1 MTYVA
6 IHDNGHEVFVERV
19 EADSRD
25 EALEVAERNDANTI
39 VLEESEAKT
48 LAMFILDPYAVS
60 TPITR
65 KEVQHDVQS
74 VR

>member
-1 MTYVA
+1 MNYIA
-6 IHDNGHEVFVERV
+6 IHDNGYEVFVERV
-19 EADSRD
+19 EADSR
-25 EALEVAERNDANTI
+25 EAALEVVERNDANTV

-48 LAMFILDPYAVS
+48 LALFILDPYAVS